1 MELSQDVLVGLNT
14 WLGFFRSLWW
24 DETPMKIHQRDFDS
38 GGFPEWHP
46 EFAKWLFHEPPVREF
61 YDGGYRHED
70 ARLRTTRAFR
80 KLRRKAPR
88 EFDVLYLLVAKR
100 PPLGLVQI
108 AEALNERAER
118 LGKEDRYQT
127 EDVMVLAI
135 SGLDK
140 TLKWW

>member
-1 MELSQDVLVGLNT
+1 VELQEDVLVGLNT

-24 DETPMKIHQRDFDS
+24 GEIPMKIHQRDFDE

-46 EFAKWLFHEPPVREF
+46 DFARWMFADPPEREKV
-61 YDGGYRHED
+61 YGRRDED
-70 ARLRTTRAFR
+70 PRLRTTRAFR

-100 PPLGLVQI
+100 PPMGLIQI
-108 AEALNERAER
+108 AAALNARAER
-118 LGKEDRYQT
+118 NGKVDRYETQ
-127 EDVMVLAI
+127 DVMILAI

-140 TLKWW
+140 ALKWW

>member
-1 MELSQDVLVGLNT
+1 MDLPSDVLTGLNI

-24 DETPMKIHQRDFDS
+24 GEIPTRIHQRAMDA
-38 GGFPEWHP
+38 GGYPEWHP
-46 EFAKWLFHEPPVREF
+46 DFAHWLFADPPVRETMGRR
-61 YDGGYRHED
+61 DED
-70 ARLRTTRAFR
+70 PRLRTTRAFR

-100 PPLGLVQI
+100 PPPGLVEI
-108 AEALNERAER
+108 RDMLNERAER
-118 LGKEDRYQT
+118 NGKEDRYEL
-127 EDVMVLAI
+127 EDVLILAL